1 MTPYLISAALAAGLV
16 IGGYTGWTFNQARH
30 DSAMVDAQQQA
41 QQTEDQHNAELAKQN
56 QAHADAVRDVNRK
69 LSDALERLR
78 KRPERRHEP
87 ASAACE
93 GGTGAELSGPDA
105 GFLERE
111 AARADELRAALGAC
125 YQWIDQVTGR

>member
-1 MTPYLISAALAAGLV
+1 MTPSLIAGALAAGLA

-30 DSAMVDAQQQA
+30 DAAMVDAQQQA
-41 QQTEDQHNAELAKQN
+41 KQTEDQHNAQLAKQN

-78 KRPERRHEP
+78 KRPERRPEP
-87 ASAACE
+87 ARAACE

-125 YQWIDQVTGR
+125 YQWIDQVKRR

>member
-1 MTPYLISAALAAGLV
+1 MTPYIITAALAAGV
-16 IGGYTGWTFNQARH
+16 AIGGYTGWTLNQARH
-30 DSAMVDAQQQA
+30 DAAMVAAQQEA
-41 QQTEDQHNAELAKQN
+41 QQTKDQHNAQLAKQN

-78 KRPERRHEP
+78 KRPERRSDP
-87 ASAACE
+87 ARAACE

-111 AARADELRAALGAC
+111 AARADELRASLIAC
-125 YQWIDQVTGR
+125 YQWIDQVKGR

>member
-1 MTPYLISAALAAGLV
+1 MIPYLIAGALTVGMA
-16 IGGYTGWTFNQARH
+16 IGGYAGWTFNQARH
-30 DSAMVDAQQQA
+30 DAAMVRAQQQA
-41 QQTEDQHNAELAKQN
+41 QHTEDQHNAELAKQN

-78 KRPERRHEP
+78 KRPERRSDP
-87 ASAACE
+87 ARAACE

-111 AARADELRAALGAC
+111 AARADELRSAIGAC